1 MRNRIMISRKIRT
14 GIVIAAAALTT
25 GGLAAYFTDGDTATN
40 TFTVGKVSID
50 LQEPDW
56 DPDNSKDLTPEQE
69 IKKNPQIENDGT
81 NDAFVFLQVSVPYAS
96 VVTAN
101 EDGTKNAAADTE
113 LFTYTVKP
121 GWVELGTAK
130 KDTSAGV
137 VTHLYA
143 YGTSTAMTPL
153 AAEATT
159 PALFDIV
166 KFVNIVEDQ
175 NLEGKELSMEINSFA
190 IQTTNI
196 NDGKTT
202 TQDGSNTDGK
212 TAPDAVWS
220 VLSSQMP
227 STDVD
232 GKEDAKTDIKA

>member
-1 MRNRIMISRKIRT
+1 MMSRKIRT
-14 GIVIAAAALTT
+14 GIVIAAAAAALTT

-56 DPDNSKDLTPEQE
+56 DPDTSTDLTPEQE
-69 IKKNPQIENDGT
+69 IPKNPKIENDGI
-81 NDAFVFLQVSVPYAS
+81 NDAFVFMQVSVPYAS

-113 LFTYTVKP
+113 LFTYTVNP
-121 GWVELGTAK
+121 GWVELGTAQ
-130 KDTSAGV
+130 KDASTGL

-153 AAEATT
+153 AAEAAT
-159 PALFDIV
+159 PTLFDRV

-175 NLEGKELSMEINSFA
+175 DLEGSQLSMAINSYA
-190 IQTTNI
+190 IQTVNI

-202 TQDGSNTDGK
+202 SQDGSNTDGA
-212 TAPDAVWS
+212 TSPSAVWS
-220 VLSSQMP
+220 ALSSQMP

-232 GKEDAKTDIKA
+232 GAEDAKTDIKA